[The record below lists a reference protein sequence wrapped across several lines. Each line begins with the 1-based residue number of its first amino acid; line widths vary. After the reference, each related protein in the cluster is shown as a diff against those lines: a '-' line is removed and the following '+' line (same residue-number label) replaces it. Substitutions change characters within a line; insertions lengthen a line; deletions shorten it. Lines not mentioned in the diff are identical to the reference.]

1 MENIKELGLQLAEL
15 QRDLH
20 NQNKG
25 VLIIFEGLEASGKGT
40 AINSL
45 LQHLDPRG

>member
-25 VLIIFEGLEASGKGT
+25 VLIIFEG
-40 AINSL
+40 
-45 LQHLDPRG
+45 